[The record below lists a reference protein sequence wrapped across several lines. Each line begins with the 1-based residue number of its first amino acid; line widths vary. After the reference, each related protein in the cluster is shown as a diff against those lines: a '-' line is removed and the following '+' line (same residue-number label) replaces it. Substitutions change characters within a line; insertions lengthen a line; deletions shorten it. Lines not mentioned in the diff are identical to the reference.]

1 MGHASVVVFLI
12 GSTPLNS
19 FIYSKSRE
27 RRLTH
32 GHSLVLLRR
41 PVLLSPLL
49 LLLLL
54 LCQNSERHQVCSF
67 VCGPQG
73 LMGLVVLNGRC
84 INLGRTHAHKHNVV
98 RPTPIVSLQPL
109 HSTPGPCLERSP
121 SLIPFPFNGVSPVSP
136 RCLCRGLEGVLLQI
150 RRGEGVHGDA
160 GSRYQAVEVR
170 RRRVRSGVLSP
181 DASCSSMLFHESC
194 REFAF

>member
-1 MGHASVVVFLI
+1 MGHDSVVVFLI

-41 PVLLSPLL
+41 PMLLSPLL

-84 INLGRTHAHKHNVV
+84 INLGRTQAHKHNVV

-121 SLIPFPFNGVSPVSP
+121 SLIPFPFNGVSPVS
-136 RCLCRGLEGVLLQI
+136 LQ
-150 RRGEGVHGDA
+150 RA
-160 GSRYQAVEVR
+160 
-170 RRRVRSGVLSP
+170 
-181 DASCSSMLFHESC
+181 
-194 REFAF
+194 

>member
-67 VCGPQG
+67 FCGPQG
-73 LMGLVVLNGRC
+73 LMGLVVLNGQRE
-84 INLGRTHAHKHNVV
+84 
-98 RPTPIVSLQPL
+98 
-109 HSTPGPCLERSP
+109 PG
-121 SLIPFPFNGVSPVSP
+121 V
-136 RCLCRGLEGVLLQI
+136 
-150 RRGEGVHGDA
+150 
-160 GSRYQAVEVR
+160 
-170 RRRVRSGVLSP
+170 
-181 DASCSSMLFHESC
+181 
-194 REFAF
+194 